1 MASLVAQ
8 MVKNLPA
15 VQKSW
20 VWSLVGRSPRE
31 GNGYPLQYSC
41 LKNSMDR
48 GAWWATVWGGGLKR
62 VRHDWTAF
70 THFQTLDSSSFKHF
84 LKLNS
89 SPLLFIV
96 YKNGNKGPEILR
108 NCSKIPYGHIKKLGI
123 LFCIIRGTC
132 PRQILRT
139 DTTNRSLSTSSLT
152 YGRHC

>member
-1 MASLVAQ
+1 
-8 MVKNLPA
+8 MVKKLPTMWQTRVRSLGREHPLEKEMA
-15 VQKSW
+15 FHSSIPAWRIPWTEGPGGLQSW
-20 VWSLVGRSPRE
+20 R
-31 GNGYPLQYSC
+31 
-41 LKNSMDR
+41 
-48 GAWWATVWGGGLKR
+48 GLKR

-139 DTTNRSLSTSSLT
+139 DTANRSLSTSSLT

>member
-1 MASLVAQ
+1 
-8 MVKNLPA
+8 MVKKLPTM
-15 VQKSW
+15 W
-20 VWSLVGRSPRE
+20 ETRVWSLGREDPLEKEMAIHSSIPAWRIPWTE
-31 GNGYPLQYSC
+31 GPGGLQS
-41 LKNSMDR
+41 
-48 GAWWATVWGGGLKR
+48 GGGLKR